1 MPSKSR
7 FAAFAAGALVAAG
20 SAGAVSVLANHD
32 SASEP
37 AVRQQTQD
45 RSTVEV
51 ADKSGTAKQVYE
63 SAKEAV
69 VYISASTSQGQSTG
83 TGFVVSSD
91 GKIVTNQHVVDGAQQ
106 VTVKIG
112 TDSKEQAAEVLA
124 ADGSKDLALL
134 KVDAGGAQLT
144 ALEFGDSSSVE
155 VGDAVYA
162 IGNPYG
168 LDHTLTSGIV
178 SALGRDLQAPD
189 GSPIDGAIQTDAA
202 INPGNS
208 GGPLL
213 NSSGQVVGVNSQI
226 ASGPSDGS
234 STGNVGIGFAIP
246 SATVADF
253 VKNPTSSDG
262 ATAESQQ
269 QVDPSGGQQDPYSQ
283 QDPYG
288 DESGPYGGQQDQYG
302 YEDPYGQEQ
311 APSGGEIYLQ

>member
-1 MPSKSR
+1 
-7 FAAFAAGALVAAG
+7 
-20 SAGAVSVLANHD
+20 
-32 SASEP
+32 
-37 AVRQQTQD
+37 
-45 RSTVEV
+45 
-51 ADKSGTAKQVYE
+51 
-63 SAKEAV
+63 
-69 VYISASTSQGQSTG
+69 
-83 TGFVVSSD
+83 
-91 GKIVTNQHVVDGAQQ
+91 
-106 VTVKIG
+106 
-112 TDSKEQAAEVLA
+112 
-124 ADGSKDLALL
+124 
-134 KVDAGGAQLT
+134 
-144 ALEFGDSSSVE
+144 
-155 VGDAVYA
+155 
-162 IGNPYG
+162 
-168 LDHTLTSGIV
+168 
-178 SALGRDLQAPD
+178 
-189 GSPIDGAIQTDAA
+189 
-202 INPGNS
+202 NPGNS

-226 ASGPSDGS
+226 ASGSSDGS